1 MYHIENKLSK
11 IFKEFCKENF
21 NIKLVFNPFK
31 IKKYFSYKDPIPD
44 DLKSLL
50 VYNFFCANYRS
61 SYIGDY
67 FKTRIEEHI
76 RKEKKS
82 HIFKYLH
89 FHYSLRH
96 PFFFFVFVFFFFCFF
111 FLSFSFHLLFS
122 FSLTL
127 FIGTYYCLNYNSL
140 LLHFIITHL
149 TSHLSLSSIIFIVSD
164 PNYRHLS
171 LP

>member
-1 MYHIENKLSK
+1 MLTIGLATLAIILKLGLRNISERK
-11 IFKEFCKENF
+11 KGLIFL
-21 NIKLVFNPFK
+21 NIYTFTTVCVTL
-31 IKKYFSYKDPIPD
+31 FSF
-44 DLKSLL
+44 LSL
-50 VYNFFCANYRS
+50 FFV
-61 SYIGDY
+61 
-67 FKTRIEEHI
+67 
-76 RKEKKS
+76 
-82 HIFKYLH
+82 L
-89 FHYSLRH
+89 
-96 PFFFFVFVFFFFCFF
+96 FFVFFVFF

-127 FIGTYYCLNYNSL
+127 FIGTYYCLNCLNYNSL

>member
-96 PFFFFVFVFFFFCFF
+96 PFFFFVFVFFFF

>member
-111 FLSFSFHLLFS
+111 LSFSFHLLFS

>member
-11 IFKEFCKENF
+11 IFKEFCKENL

-96 PFFFFVFVFFFFCFF
+96 PFFFLFFVFFFFFFF

>member
-1 MYHIENKLSK
+1 MLTIGLATLAIILKLGLR
-11 IFKEFCKENF
+11 
-21 NIKLVFNPFK
+21 NI
-31 IKKYFSYKDPIPD
+31 SERE
-44 DLKSLL
+44 KSLIFL
-50 VYNFFCANYRS
+50 NIYTFTTVCVTLFSFLSLFFVLFC
-61 SYIGDY
+61 
-67 FKTRIEEHI
+67 
-76 RKEKKS
+76 
-82 HIFKYLH
+82 
-89 FHYSLRH
+89 
-96 PFFFFVFVFFFFCFF
+96 FFFVLF